1 MVTGMVQ
8 EQIDKAGR
16 QLGATGETVRDNIR
30 RIRDVLRMPVTE
42 LSAKLDALGRPIP
55 PLGIRRIEAGDRRV
69 DVDDL
74 TAFAV
79 ALEVSPETLLMPYA
93 ENADDE
99 VRITGWEPMM
109 YASEAW
115 RWMQTDVSLGW
126 SDRPP
131 VSAERALPPF
141 VYRSLMD
148 EKAAR
153 MPALIAKFEERKRAY
168 GLDRDGTEDP
178 DGDD

>member
-8 EQIDKAGR
+8 EQTDKTGR
-16 QLGATGETVRDNIR
+16 QLGATGETVRENIK
-30 RIRDVLRMPVTE
+30 RIRAELRMPVTE
-42 LSAKLDALGRPIP
+42 LSAKLGELGRTIP
-55 PLGIRRIEAGDRRV
+55 PLGIRRIESGERRV

-74 TAFAV
+74 TGLAV

-99 VRITGWEPMM
+99 VQITGWEPM

-131 VSAERALPPF
+131 VSAQRALPPF

-153 MPALIAKFEERKRAY
+153 MPALKAKFEERKRAY
-168 GLDRDGTEDP
+168 GLDGDGTEDP

>member
-8 EQIDKAGR
+8 EEIDKAGR
-16 QLGATGETVRDNIR
+16 QLGATGETVRENIR

-42 LSAKLDALGRPIP
+42 LSAKMDALGRPIP
-55 PLGIRRIEAGDRRV
+55 PLGIRRIEAGERRV

-74 TAFAV
+74 TALAV

-93 ENADDE
+93 ENANDE
-99 VRITGWEPMM
+99 VRITGWEPM

-115 RWMQTDVSLGW
+115 RWMQTDISLGW

-141 VYRSLMD
+141 VYRALMED
-148 EKAAR
+148 KAAR
-153 MPALIAKFEERKRAY
+153 IPELRAKFEERKRKRKY
-168 GLDRDGTEDP
+168 GLS